1 MASSDDV
8 RGFGWELHFES
19 GNSDKFYRFIVVT
32 GDEAIAL
39 GLHGSRNGD
48 GQVGLL
54 TTRITGAEALDQVVT
69 RSRAKENKG
78 YEVSRDFTVFD
89 LPVSLTGAD
98 DAKANAHQ
106 IARYFGKYAR
116 ESGTE
121 LSHASHIPG
130 SNF

>member
-1 MASSDDV
+1 LASSDDV
-8 RGFGWELHFES
+8 LGFGWELHFEGS
-19 GNSDKFYRFIVVT
+19 NSDKFYRFIVIT

-39 GLHGSRNGD
+39 GLHGSRDGD

-54 TTRITGAEALDQVVT
+54 STRITAAEALAQVVT

-78 YEVSRDFTVFD
+78 YEASREFTVFD
-89 LPVSLTGAD
+89 LPAALTGSA
-98 DAKANAHQ
+98 DAKSNALE

-121 LSHASHIPG
+121 LANASHIPG